1 MALPARKLPSDLP
14 QNGLCQRPQ
23 HQCRVSCG
31 SCPRDE
37 GERIVKTDKKVS
49 QYVVHVGSWG
59 SKPVVRV
66 VRSCGW
72 MRTHYRVAARNG
84 IDPVIPTSIR
94 GGTGFRVV
102 RVKGDSRH
110 GV

>member
-1 MALPARKLPSDLP
+1 MPRKSL
-14 QNGLCQRPQ
+14 
-23 HQCRVSCG
+23 RVSCG
-31 SCPRDE
+31 SCSRDE
-37 GERIVKTDKKVS
+37 GERTVKTDKRVS

-72 MRTHYRVAARNG
+72 ARTHYRMAARNG

-102 RVKGDSRH
+102 CASSPSKEKKGNDEE
-110 GV
+110 